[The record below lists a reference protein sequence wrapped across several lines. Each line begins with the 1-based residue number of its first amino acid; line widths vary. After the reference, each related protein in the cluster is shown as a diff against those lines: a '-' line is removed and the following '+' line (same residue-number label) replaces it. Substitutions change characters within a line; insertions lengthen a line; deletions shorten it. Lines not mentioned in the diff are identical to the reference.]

1 MVLKGLSVS
10 HKRVSLNILDT
21 LTLRDPNEFYKIL
34 KSQQGVR
41 GSVILQTC
49 NRVEFYLEV
58 DETIDPSEKLLW
70 HWALATRFKLSE
82 IKRIIEKREGDALVA
97 HLVRL
102 GSGLES
108 MLVGE
113 PQILG
118 QLKGALVKAQAQG
131 TASPVLTE
139 LFERSIRAA
148 SKIRQ
153 ETGIGRGTV
162 SLGSAAVKIAEEE
175 IGPVADSNVLLI
187 GTGQVGMLIMK
198 ALNARG
204 AGNVTVA
211 GRNRQRTVSFCKTYG
226 GTPIGSDEIQSHLPS
241 AELVIAATKA
251 TNPILTKEM
260 FRSSFS
266 NKRPPIQVVLD
277 LSSPKN
283 VASDVGLIPGVVT
296 KSLESIRNIADET
309 LAKRKEI
316 VKQAEPLVRQKT
328 EEVVKLLRRESAE
341 PIVADIYHRADRV
354 RIQEVEKAVSR
365 LRLSPGDRKILES
378 MSRSLVEKI
387 LGPPAVNLRKAAEK
401 GDHEVLTVA
410 GDIFREG

>member
-1 MVLKGLSVS
+1 MVLIGLSVN
-10 HKRVSLNILDT
+10 HKRASLNTLDT

-34 KSQQGVR
+34 NILQGVR

-58 DETIDPSEKLLW
+58 DDKTDPSEKLLW
-70 HWALATRFKLSE
+70 HWALETRFKLSE
-82 IKRIIEKREGDALVA
+82 VNRIVEKRQGDALVS

-118 QLKGALVKAQAQG
+118 QLKDALLKSQAQD
-131 TASPVLTE
+131 TASSVLTE

-175 IGPVADSNVLLI
+175 LGPVADSNVLLI
-187 GTGQVGMLIMK
+187 GTGQVGRLIMK

-204 AGNVTVA
+204 AGKVTVA

-226 GTPIGSDEIQSHLPS
+226 GTPIGYDEVQSHLPS

-266 NKRPPIQVVLD
+266 NKRPPTQVVLD

-283 VASDVGLIPGVVT
+283 VASDVGLIPGVVM

-309 LAKRKEI
+309 LSKRKEI
-316 VKQAEPLVRQKT
+316 VRHAEPLVKQKT
-328 EEVVKLLRRESAE
+328 EEVVKLIRRESAE

-354 RIQEVEKAVSR
+354 RVQEVEKALSR
-365 LRLSPGDRKILES
+365 LKLGPDDREILEN

-387 LGPPAVNLRKAAEK
+387 LNSPTVNLRKAAEK
-401 GDHEVLTVA
+401 GDQELLTVA
-410 GDIFREG
+410 GNIFSEE